1 MQTEPIAQGPQ
12 ATQATQATQSPPAA
26 PGPKPKKRIVLR
38 VILAI
43 LAVLALALGAVA
55 VFHEPILRHLIQRE
69 ARARGV
75 ELEFGTMLMGSG
87 WLRLGKVHLTLE
99 DVWGL
104 EVDIET
110 ARVNFTG
117 ILAPDI
123 TSIDARGVTARAQGS
138 IADRALELSVWS
150 KEHPEAFRIPV
161 TASDVR
167 ADWREKQ
174 GAPPWLAVSGGALV
188 PFQGGVTFSAKDASL
203 SGVAF
208 GPALAAWTAD
218 ASTISLG
225 FGKASPADAPIRIDI
240 RPKPLP
246 SAVDII
252 LKPVTMAEL
261 GSPLGLTLPTDKAT
275 IEGTV
280 KLALGKD
287 PMDEDIAGNVAM
299 TLRGWVPPH
308 PKELGGI
315 VFGSATTFT
324 SAFQILKDRKRVTLS
339 DAAVAAG
346 AFKLKGAGV
355 IDRKGDYGVATMD
368 MKGNIPCADV
378 ARSATAANFGDAAGA
393 FVGDVAK
400 MALSGS
406 VAVSVHIEA
415 DTRDL
420 RNPRIRNDVGVG
432 CGIKGLPGIKL
443 PAPGDLPKLPEI
455 PMPEIP
461 LPEILK

>member
-1 MQTEPIAQGPQ
+1 MQTEPIAQAPQ
-12 ATQATQATQSPPAA
+12 APQPTQGAPAA
-26 PGPKPKKRIVLR
+26 QAPAPKPRKRIALR

-43 LAVLALALGAVA
+43 VGVLALIVGAVA
-55 VFHEPILRHLIQRE
+55 IFHEAILRHLIERE

-75 ELEFGTMLMGSG
+75 ELEFETMTMGSG
-87 WLRLGKVHLTLE
+87 WVRLGKIHLTLE
-99 DVWGL
+99 GVWGL
-104 EVDIET
+104 EADIET

-117 ILAPDI
+117 LLAPDI
-123 TSIDARGVTARAQGS
+123 TSIDARSLTARAEGS

-167 ADWREKQ
+167 AEWREKQ
-174 GAPPWLAVSGGALV
+174 GAAPWLAISGWALV
-188 PFQGGVTFSAKDASL
+188 PFKGGVTFSAKDASL

-225 FGKASPADAPIRIDI
+225 FGKASPADAPIRVDI

-246 SAVDII
+246 SAVDIT
-252 LKPVTMAEL
+252 LKPVTMADL

-275 IEGTV
+275 IEGSV

-287 PMDEDIAGNVAM
+287 PMEEDIAGSVAM
-299 TLRGWVPPH
+299 SLKGWVPPH

-315 VFGSATTFT
+315 VFGSVTTFT
-324 SAFQILKDRKRVTLS
+324 SAFQIQKDRKRVTLS

-355 IDRKGDYGVATMD
+355 IDRRGDYGVATMD

-378 ARSATAANFGDAAGA
+378 ARSATTANFGDAAGA

-406 VAVSVHIEA
+406 LAVSVHIEA

-432 CGIKGLPGIKL
+432 CGLKGLPSFKL
-443 PAPGDLPKLPEI
+443 PDPKDFPKL
-455 PMPEIP
+455 PEIP
-461 LPEILK
+461 LPEILQ